1 MVMKALMYLVPI
13 FLTATLAQT
22 VQFEVRSVSLPL
34 VTVGSEDAWGFADD
48 YVVRVTER
56 AANPVVVEV
65 FSPDINRSD
74 SALNRQLE
82 TYYGD
87 EVPTGKDFLT
97 TFSLGDPA
105 KPIAKRSFT
114 SNATH
119 RLERIFEGTL
129 APGVYPF
136 KVAALG
142 SGKNSF
148 AVRASGGVQFEA
160 SQFNVNLRSAPDQD
174 QLVAFINI
182 PTAALGQVAKI
193 SNYDGDGATE
203 MRLTLILPDGSQR
216 PLTVSG
222 DKVITSDIIP
232 VTTALVGRWQIVAS
246 TLMSSKQFSNSFG
259 LQLKI
264 EDRNLYASIPAFDAP
279 APKTFGVS
287 VVDSNGNPVPDITY
301 GIDEQRNIRL
311 NLPPCYQIA
320 SATILEGQGT
330 VLDGVARMT
339 SEDGKLRFVVTCPG
353 VYGVTITDL
362 AGKPVP
368 AVTAFQGGF
377 EQRNIRLDLPPC
389 YSIVNAT
396 ILEGQGEIIDGVA
409 VMTTPIGKVNYTVA
423 CTGVRVRVEAQICG
437 VTVPLPNASVD
448 IRGQLVQSGQLA
460 PVNPGTVEINP
471 LALPDAYSSL
481 QTVKVA
487 LGQQPELLV
496 TYTVRPRLS
505 ITPQSALL
513 EVGAFE
519 RFTVSVSSDFPY
531 ALPAALKL
539 RLPSLLTSADPLELT
554 GTVGAGNSL
563 TLPLTVQN
571 AALGNVAALRATL
584 NSTCQAHGIVTAK

>member
-1 MVMKALMYLVPI
+1 MKALIYLVPI

-34 VTVGSEDAWGFADD
+34 VTVGSEDAWGFSDD

-65 FSPDINRSD
+65 FSPDINRGD
-74 SALNRQLE
+74 SPPNRQLE

-87 EVPTGKDFLT
+87 EVPAGKEFQT
-97 TFSLGDPA
+97 AFSLGDPA
-105 KPIAKRSFT
+105 KPIAKRSFA
-114 SNATH
+114 SDATH
-119 RLERIFEGTL
+119 RLQRIFEGTL

-174 QLVAFINI
+174 ELVAFINI
-182 PTAALGQVAKI
+182 PAAALGQVAKI
-193 SNYDGDGATE
+193 SNYDGDGASE

-222 DKVITSDIIP
+222 DKALASDIIP

-246 TLMSSKQFSNSFG
+246 TLVTTKQFSNALG
-259 LQLKI
+259 LQLRL

-279 APKTFGVS
+279 APKTFNVS
-287 VVDSNGNPVPDITY
+287 VVDLNGNSVPDITY
-301 GIDEQRNIRL
+301 SVD
-311 NLPPCYQIA
+311 
-320 SATILEGQGT
+320 
-330 VLDGVARMT
+330 
-339 SEDGKLRFVVTCPG
+339 
-353 VYGVTITDL
+353 
-362 AGKPVP
+362 
-368 AVTAFQGGF
+368 

-389 YSIVNAT
+389 YQIVSTT
-396 ILEGQGEIIDGVA
+396 ILEGQGTVIKGVA
-409 VMTTPIGKVNYTVA
+409 SMTTPTGWVRFTVA

-437 VTVPLPNASVD
+437 VTVPLPSASVD
-448 IRGQLVQSGQLA
+448 IAGRLVQSGQLA
-460 PVNPGTVEINP
+460 PVNPGAVTISP
-471 LALPDAYSSL
+471 PALPDAYSSV
-481 QTVKVA
+481 QKISIA
-487 LGQQPELLV
+487 LGQQPESLV

-505 ITPQSALL
+505 MTPASALL
-513 EVGAFE
+513 EVGAIG
-519 RFTVSVSSDFPY
+519 RFAVSASSDFPY
-531 ALPAALKL
+531 PLPASLSV
-539 RLPSLLTSADPLELT
+539 RLPSSLTSADPLEMT
-554 GTVGAGNSL
+554 GTVGAGNLL
-563 TLPLTVQN
+563 TLPLTVRN
-571 AALGNVAALRATL
+571 ATLSNAAALRATL